1 MDAHI
6 TTCPACN
13 TRNRVPAVA
22 AGVPQCATCHAPLP
36 WIADAHDAD
45 FAAVSDSSK
54 LLVLVDLW
62 APWCGPCKQYSPVL
76 ERLAAQYAGRLKLVK
91 VNVDESPATQASF
104 GVQSIPTLVLLRDGQ
119 VVARQAGAMSLG
131 ALRRWVE
138 PHLD

>member
-36 WIADAHDAD
+36 WITDAHDAD

-54 LLVLVDLW
+54 LPVLVDLW
-62 APWCGPCKQYSPVL
+62 APWCVPC
-76 ERLAAQYAGRLKLVK
+76 
-91 VNVDESPATQASF
+91 
-104 GVQSIPTLVLLRDGQ
+104 
-119 VVARQAGAMSLG
+119 
-131 ALRRWVE
+131 
-138 PHLD
+138 

>member
-62 APWCGPCKQYSPVL
+62 APVL